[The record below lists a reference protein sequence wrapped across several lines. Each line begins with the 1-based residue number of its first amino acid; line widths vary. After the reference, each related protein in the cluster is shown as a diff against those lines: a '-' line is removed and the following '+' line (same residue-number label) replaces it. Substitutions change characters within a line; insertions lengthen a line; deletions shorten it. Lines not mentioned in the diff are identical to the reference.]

1 MRKPR
6 CTLVLYIDNEMKK
19 IVLYPF
25 MALVLSVVLAA
36 CSVVPLTGR
45 RQLNLV
51 SEQEILASSLVQYRA
66 FMRKAPISRNAQNTR
81 RVVNVGQRIAQ
92 ATMQYLQLNG
102 LTDRAKSLA
111 WEFNLVESNQIN
123 AFCMPGGKIV
133 VYTGLL
139 KIVGSDE
146 ELAAVMAHEV
156 AHAVARHSN
165 ERISNELLR
174 QMGSQVLT
182 RAVLGHTSSIGL
194 ARVINQAYGLGS
206 KVLVSLPYSRKHEY
220 EADRIGMIFMAMAGY
235 NPEGAI
241 SLWRRMSSGKAEK
254 SDVLS
259 THPTDQKRVS
269 ALMEYL
275 DQARLV
281 YQGKVDVRNLN
292 IISPDKKGTS
302 SKTTN
307 VQTNVRT
314 SEKWH
319 F

>member
-1 MRKPR
+1 
-6 CTLVLYIDNEMKK
+6 MKK
-19 IVLYPF
+19 DVLYPF
-25 MALVLSVVLAA
+25 MASVLSLLLAA

-51 SEQEILASSLVQYRA
+51 SEQEIVASSLVQYRE
-66 FMRKAPISRNAQNTR
+66 FMRTAPVSRNAQNTR
-81 RVVNVGQRIAQ
+81 RVVNVGRRIAE
-92 ATMQYLQLNG
+92 ATSRYLQANG
-102 LTDRAKSLA
+102 MNDRLKNLA
-111 WEFNLVESNQIN
+111 WEFNLVESNKIN

-133 VYTGLL
+133 VYSGILSL
-139 KIVGSDE
+139 FGSDD
-146 ELAAVMAHEV
+146 ELAAVVAHEV

-182 RAVLGHTSSIGL
+182 RAVLGRTSSIGL

-206 KVLVSLPYSRKHEY
+206 QVLVSLPYSRKHEY

-241 SLWRRMSSGKAEK
+241 SLWKRMSSGKANQ
-254 SDVLS
+254 SDFLS
-259 THPTDQKRVS
+259 THPSDQKRVD

-275 DQARLV
+275 GQAQLV

-292 IISPDKKGTS
+292 IISPDKKSATT
-302 SKTTN
+302 KTTN
-307 VQTNVRT
+307 AQTNVRT